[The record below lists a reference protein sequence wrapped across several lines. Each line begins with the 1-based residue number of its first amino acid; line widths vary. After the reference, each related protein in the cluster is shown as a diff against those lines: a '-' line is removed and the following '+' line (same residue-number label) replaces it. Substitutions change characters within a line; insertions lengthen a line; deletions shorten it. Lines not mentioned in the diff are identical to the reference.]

1 VDQDRLVDIV
11 RRVSE
16 LAADGRDRIAEIDV
30 NPLICAGSR
39 QVAWTRS
46 SFAGRLREEND
57 LPDDAAR
64 QQRVQRRAASPSP

>member
-39 QVAWTRS
+39 QVAV
-46 SFAGRLREEND
+46 
-57 LPDDAAR
+57 DALI
-64 QQRVQRRAASPSP
+64 VRRAAP